1 MSKRWFA
8 EKKREHYYRLAK
20 RENYRSRAAYKL
32 KQIQFRFNVIHPG
45 WLVVDLGASPGGW
58 SQVAAEL
65 VDRRGM
71 KGGVVA
77 VDIARMKPIEG
88 VTVLRGN
95 MMETATVEA
104 VRGALAGRNADV
116 VISDM
121 SPDISG
127 TYSVDHARSVELSGT
142 ALEFA
147 QKVLRPG
154 GNFVVKVFQ
163 GELFPGFL
171 RDVRQSFKNV
181 RANRPPATR
190 SQSSETYVV
199 AKGFEPRR
207 KEQGASAAGERSSPG
222 RGGPGQSETVLP
234 GRAREASAEA
244 SGPKR
249 PLSLTV
255 PGDGGREPGEA
266 KAGTDEEE

>member
-32 KQIQFRFNVIHPG
+32 KQLQFRFNVIHPG

-65 VDRRGM
+65 VSQRGM
-71 KGGVVA
+71 KGNVVA

-88 VTVLRGN
+88 VTILRGD
-95 MMETATVEA
+95 MRKVETAAA
-104 VRGALAGRNADV
+104 VQKALGDRNADT

-127 TYSVDHARSVELSGT
+127 TYSVDHARSVELSEV
-142 ALEFA
+142 ALDFA
-147 QKVLRPG
+147 RRTLRPG

-163 GELFPGFL
+163 GELFGDFL
-171 RDVRQSFKNV
+171 REVRRSFKKA
-181 RANRPPATR
+181 RAHRPPASR

-199 AKGFEPRR
+199 AKGFSPRPR
-207 KEQGASAAGERSSPG
+207 VPGPQAGKARPGKEDLESVHRSSG
-222 RGGPGQSETVLP
+222 
-234 GRAREASAEA
+234 A
-244 SGPKR
+244 
-249 PLSLTV
+249 
-255 PGDGGREPGEA
+255 GGRVQGGT
-266 KAGTDEEE
+266 KAGLDEEE

>member
-32 KQIQFRFNVIHPG
+32 KQLQSRFNVIHPG

-65 VDRRGM
+65 VGHRGM
-71 KGGVVA
+71 KGKVVA

-88 VTVLRGN
+88 VTILRGDMRN
-95 MMETATVEA
+95 DETAAA
-104 VRGALAGRNADV
+104 VQKALGDEKADV

-127 TYSVDHARSVELSGT
+127 TYSIDHARSIELSET
-142 ALEFA
+142 ALDFA
-147 QKVLRPG
+147 RRTLHPG

-163 GELFPGFL
+163 GDLFAGFL
-171 RDVRQSFKNV
+171 NEVRRIFKNV
-181 RANRPPATR
+181 RVHRPAASRP
-190 SQSSETYVV
+190 QSSETYVV
-199 AKGFEPRR
+199 AKGFNPQRR
-207 KEQGASAAGERSSPG
+207 VQGASAAGEHISPG
-222 RGGPGQSETVLP
+222 PGGPGQSGTVLP
-234 GRAREASAEA
+234 GR
-244 SGPKR
+244 
-249 PLSLTV
+249 V
-255 PGDGGREPGEA
+255 QGGTKKGL
-266 KAGTDEEE
+266 DEEE

>member
-1 MSKRWFA
+1 MSKRWFK

-20 RENYRSRAAYKL
+20 KEHYRSRAAYKL
-32 KQIQFRFNVIHPG
+32 KQLQFRFNVIHPG

-58 SQVAAEL
+58 SQVAVEL

-71 KGGVVA
+71 KGKVVA

-88 VTVLRGN
+88 VTVLRGD
-95 MMETATVEA
+95 MREKTAAEE
-104 VRGALAGRNADV
+104 VRSALGGRNADA

-127 TYSVDHARSVELSGT
+127 TYSIDHARSVELSGI
-142 ALEFA
+142 ALKFA

-171 RDVRQSFKNV
+171 REVRRSFKNV
-181 RANRPPATR
+181 RANRPPASR

-199 AKGFEPRR
+199 AKGFD
-207 KEQGASAAGERSSPG
+207 
-222 RGGPGQSETVLP
+222 
-234 GRAREASAEA
+234 
-244 SGPKR
+244 PKQ
-249 PLSLTV
+249 
-255 PGDGGREPGEA
+255 REPG
-266 KAGTDEEE
+266 AGGRGPGEGTERDPGSPRRGGLGENGPVLRGRETGDLRRETVGKNAGKDEEE

>member
-1 MSKRWFA
+1 MGLANFIIHGCVLRREDMSKRWFA

-32 KQIQFRFNVIHPG
+32 KQLQFRFNVIHPG

-71 KGGVVA
+71 KGRVVA
-77 VDIARMKPIEG
+77 VDIARMKPIES
-88 VTVLRGN
+88 VTVLRGD
-95 MMETATVEA
+95 MMEEATAQAVQEA
-104 VRGALAGRNADV
+104 LGDQKADA

-142 ALEFA
+142 ALDFA
-147 QKVLRPG
+147 HKVLRTG

-171 RDVRQSFKNV
+171 REVRRSFKNV
-181 RANRPPATR
+181 RANRPPASR

-199 AKGFEPRR
+199 AKGFNLKRR
-207 KEQGASAAGERSSPG
+207 ESGDRAVGRSG
-222 RGGPGQSETVLP
+222 RQLAVGSRDSDEESGG
-234 GRAREASAEA
+234 
-244 SGPKR
+244 SGG
-249 PLSLTV
+249 V
-255 PGDGGREPGEA
+255 
-266 KAGTDEEE
+266 KAGKDEEE